1 VAVVQVL
8 VVEIAPL
15 PDGEITVYE
24 TIATTE
30 ETVAK
35 PIAVEQLTQEE
46 W

>member
-8 VVEIAPL
+8 VVEIALL

-24 TIATTE
+24 TIVTTE

-35 PIAVEQLTQEE
+35 PIVVEQLTQEE